1 MYDECNIRY
10 PDDAPEA
17 EHGNH
22 GHGGFPRPSQDSR
35 DTVGESEQ
43 EIKEGDGPGLRAS
56 IGNDFRC
63 AIKGGNKGGDCKV
76 DKNAYQ
82 FSHNNRTEDAET
94 RAFFCPVILL
104 CPKILADKSREGE
117 GEASDRKKAET
128 FYFGVCAAACNGH
141 FAELV
146 DVGLDDNIGKCNN
159 GVLEAGGKTVGNN
172 LAQHT
177 KIETDVLYIHPV
189 FFRAAVN
196 QTEKA

>member
-1 MYDECNIRY
+1 MYDKRNIRY
-10 PDDAPEA
+10 SDDAPEA

-43 EIKEGDGPGLRAS
+43 EIKEGDGSGLGAS
-56 IGNDFRC
+56 VGNDFRC
-63 AIKGGNKGGDCKV
+63 AVKGGDKGGYRKV

-128 FYFGVCAAACNGH
+128 FYFGV
-141 FAELV
+141 
-146 DVGLDDNIGKCNN
+146 
-159 GVLEAGGKTVGNN
+159 
-172 LAQHT
+172 
-177 KIETDVLYIHPV
+177 
-189 FFRAAVN
+189 
-196 QTEKA
+196 